1 MSKKYYWMIFIV
13 VGYLLWIWVFKPNPN
28 LADMPTSSA
37 VSSSAEV
44 QQVDG
49 YTITALEHFE
59 GEFRILSRENYL
71 LGRDAKFSP
80 VDFAVGWG
88 NMADPKIYK
97 QIEISQSGRWYRWR
111 TQSAPPI
118 PVREIETSSSN
129 IHIIPANASIG
140 RQLDKVKADDKVF
153 LSGDLVEIKGDDG
166 WTWKSSLSREDTGDG
181 ACELLRVDQVMVL
194 NE

>member
-13 VGYLLWIWVFKPNPN
+13 FGYLLWILVFKPNPN
-28 LADMPTSSA
+28 LADMPTSTA

-71 LGRDAKFSP
+71 LGRDAEFSP

-88 NMADPKIYK
+88 KMADPQIYK

-111 TQSAPPI
+111 TQYAPPI
-118 PVREIETSSSN
+118 PVREISTKSPLRKTLSSALTLSN
-129 IHIIPANASIG
+129 CRPIEALAGMI
-140 RQLDKVKADDKVF
+140 
-153 LSGDLVEIKGDDG
+153 
-166 WTWKSSLSREDTGDG
+166 
-181 ACELLRVDQVMVL
+181 
-194 NE
+194 